1 MPESAAPPAAPS
13 SAART
18 VGAALPDTP
27 TSTAEHPPPAPPGPA
42 PGLFPRTAEA
52 AAAVPDDA
60 VGLLEELPA
69 RLAPLREEVLANV
82 VMIGQTPAPS
92 GQEGGRVRYLMD
104 RFTEMGLPEAG
115 PDEAGNAVGFLPG
128 EIGDR
133 TVLLV
138 AHLDTIV
145 PDTVDHNLT
154 VSADRITG
162 PGVSDNSLGA
172 AALTML
178 PSLLDSLGIELN
190 CNLQLLGSVRSLE
203 RGDHAGLKFFL
214 DHASR
219 PVDAGICVEGVAL
232 GRLNYFSIGTI
243 RGDIRCRV
251 RPVESRSYGSESA
264 VVVLNYI
271 INRIL
276 GIELPA
282 RPFTK
287 IRIARVRAGRSYD
300 VDPEQA
306 VLGFE
311 VNSHEDSMIDRVRVH
326 IEDIVS
332 EMSARHAVDAELD
345 VFFRRTAGGIGF
357 RHPLVKA
364 CVNVMSALGIEPDQ
378 GHSPSEL
385 SEFIARD
392 IPAVTLGISE
402 GRKNHEEEDFV
413 MINPVMT
420 GLAQLIGLLLA
431 IDRGEADA
439 APAAG

>member
-1 MPESAAPPAAPS
+1 MATAGDQTAGRGPVGGRGELPTPGVFPVTG
-13 SAART
+13 T
-18 VGAALPDTP
+18 VEGGRRGG
-27 TSTAEHPPPAPPGPA
+27 PGEP
-42 PGLFPRTAEA
+42 
-52 AAAVPDDA
+52 
-60 VGLLEELPA
+60 VGLLSELPA
-69 RLAPLREEVLANV
+69 LLAPLREEMLANV
-82 VMIGQTPAPS
+82 VLLGQEPAPS
-92 GQEGGRVRYLMD
+92 GLEEKRVRFMMD
-104 RFTEMGLPEAG
+104 RFAEAGLPEAG

-128 EIGDR
+128 RVGDR

-145 PDTVDHNLT
+145 PASVNHNLS

-172 AALTML
+172 AAVTLL
-178 PSLLDSLGIELN
+178 PAILQRLGIELD

-214 DHASR
+214 DHAAR
-219 PVDAGICVEGVAL
+219 PVDFGVCVEGVSL

-243 RGDIRCRV
+243 RGDVSCRV

-264 VVVLNYI
+264 VVVLNYV

-276 GIELPA
+276 AIEVPA

-287 IRIARVRAGRSYD
+287 IRIARVRAGKSYD
-300 VDPEQA
+300 VDPETA

-311 VNSHEDSMIDRVRVH
+311 VNSHSDEMIDRVRGQ

-345 VFFRRTAGGIGF
+345 VFFRRTAGGLRF
-357 RHPLVKA
+357 SLPLVKA
-364 CVNVMSALGIEPDQ
+364 CVGVMNALGIEPDQ

-385 SEFIARD
+385 SEFIGRE
-392 IPAVTLGISE
+392 IPAVTLGLSE

-413 MINPVMT
+413 RIEPVMK
-420 GLAQLIGLLLA
+420 GLAQLVGLLLA
-431 IDRGEADA
+431 VDRGDADPPP
-439 APAAG
+439 APSN

>member
-1 MPESAAPPAAPS
+1 MRAAGSKPGVYPVTG
-13 SAART
+13 T
-18 VGAALPDTP
+18 VEGATGGA
-27 TSTAEHPPPAPPGPA
+27 GGN
-42 PGLFPRTAEA
+42 GLGNADP
-52 AAAVPDDA
+52 
-60 VGLLEELPA
+60 VGLLADLPDL
-69 RLAPLREEVLANV
+69 LAPLREEMLANL
-82 VMIGQTPAPS
+82 VMIGQTPAPT
-92 GQEGGRVRYLMD
+92 GREELRVQYMMD
-104 RFTEMGLPEAG
+104 RFAESGLPEAG

-128 EIGDR
+128 RVGDR

-145 PDTVDHNLT
+145 PETVDHNAT
-154 VSADRITG
+154 VLADRIEG
-162 PGVSDNSLGA
+162 PGISDNSLGA

-178 PSLLDSLGIELN
+178 PTVLQKLNVQLD
-190 CNLQLLGSVRSLE
+190 CNLQLLGSVKSLD

-214 DHASR
+214 DHAHR
-219 PVDAGICVEGVAL
+219 PYDYGICVEGVPL

-243 RGDIRCRV
+243 RGDISCRV

-264 VVVLNYI
+264 IVVLNYI

-276 GIELPA
+276 AIETPT

-287 IRIARVRAGRSYD
+287 IRIARVRAGKSYD
-300 VDPEQA
+300 VDPDKA

-311 VNSHEDSMIDRVRVH
+311 INSHSDEMIGRVTEQ

-345 VFFRRTAGGIGF
+345 VFFRRTAGGLRF
-357 RHPLVKA
+357 SHPLIRA
-364 CVNVMSALGIEPDQ
+364 CVQVMEGLGIEPDQ

-402 GRKNHEEEDFV
+402 GSKHHDQIDYV
-413 MINPVMT
+413 MIEPVMR
-420 GLAQLIGLLLA
+420 GMAQLVGLLLA
-431 IDRGEADA
+431 LDRGDADA
-439 APAAG
+439 PVAT